1 MLDKILHKNLK
12 IPYLLNFQTLRSGRQ
27 SKGTI
32 IFLHGIASF
41 LGVWKDA
48 INEIG
53 DNFDILT
60 VDLIG
65 HGHSPSP
72 EWHGSQTLSAQA
84 RAVARTML
92 HTRSIKKPIFIVG
105 HSMGSLVAVEFAKK
119 YPFLVN
125 QIILL
130 SPPIYREK
138 PSKQIAQER
147 LLKKGYQD
155 IVENPEKSFDFV
167 NLVIKMGLVDVK
179 PIKDTKYFDNL
190 RESLQTAIVE
200 QDTYAVLSKIKTR
213 TKIIYGALD
222 PVVIGRTIR
231 NLGRKNLNI
240 TTTRVLA
247 SHDPT
252 KTMIKE
258 AHKSINKF
266 IKEKN
271 G

>member
-1 MLDKILHKNLK
+1 MLDKIFHKNLK
-12 IPYLLNFQTLRSGRQ
+12 IPYLLNFQTLRSNEK

-32 IFLHGIASF
+32 IFLHGIASS
-41 LGVWKDA
+41 LGMWKDA
-48 INEIG
+48 ASQASE
-53 DNFDILT
+53 DFDVLV

-65 HGHSPSP
+65 HGRSPAP

-84 RAVARTML
+84 RAVARTIL
-92 HTRSIKKPIFIVG
+92 HSRTIKKPIFLVG

-119 YPFLVN
+119 YPLIVN
-125 QIILL
+125 QILLL
-130 SPPIYREK
+130 SPPIYREE
-138 PSKQIAQER
+138 PSKQITQEK
-147 LLKKGYQD
+147 LLKKGYRD
-155 IVENPEKSFDFV
+155 IVDNPEKAFEFV
-167 NLVIKMGLVDVK
+167 NLVIKMGLVRVK

-190 RESLQTAIVE
+190 RESLQTAIIE
-200 QDTYAVLSKIKTR
+200 QDTYAALSKIKVQTR
-213 TKIIYGALD
+213 IIYGALD

-231 NLGRKNLNI
+231 NLGRKNPNI

-258 AHKSINKF
+258 VYKSINKF